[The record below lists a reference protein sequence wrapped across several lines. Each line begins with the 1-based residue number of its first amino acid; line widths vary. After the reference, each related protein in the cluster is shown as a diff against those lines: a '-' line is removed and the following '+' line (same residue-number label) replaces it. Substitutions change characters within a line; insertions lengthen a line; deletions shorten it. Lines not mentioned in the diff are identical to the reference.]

1 MAVWFEF
8 TPHLL
13 FLMLGCCLGAL
24 EGRTSS
30 RTPWSVQGQGRYGT
44 DSPFNQDSAN
54 QNVVSQHMYRLYEKY
69 NRELKRLREGNTVR
83 SFRASQDSSDQRT
96 FYHLNLTSLQD
107 SELILSATFHFLFDR
122 CPRPR
127 AWFCKR
133 YKTPA
138 CRSLHLHP
146 APSIHLI
153 LRSNPSGSAVN
164 PGSQASLL
172 GNVTFHPNQR
182 GLWQMK
188 DVTVAIKEAR
198 EKGSHF
204 VSVELDFGLQYHRQP
219 EDMLSGSSL
228 PYLLMYADD
237 HALDEP
243 NSVAQTLQRYGPEA
257 EVEEDTSH
265 PSLLPPKQGSKGRVR
280 RGVLSLPDSIQ
291 NNELPEV
298 EYRPGG
304 SRKDHPFETAY
315 HTLKP
320 IKLKPGR
327 RERMRKGQ
335 DIEEEV
341 KDGER
346 DRGSQSPVLS
356 LDERTPKKSSD
367 GGSRLQDNSEGRS
380 DGRSDRGKERGSKS
394 PMLSFDERTMH
405 KAKKRQWGSEPQ
417 VRSCSRKTLT
427 VDFADIGWSEWVL
440 TPKAFDAY
448 YCAGTCGFPMPKV
461 LRPSNHATIQ
471 SIVRAV
477 GIVPGVPEPCC
488 VPEKMSPL
496 VVLYQDEGGNLVLK
510 VYPSMSVESCAC
522 R

>member
-1 MAVWFEF
+1 TAAHM
-8 TPHLL
+8 L

-30 RTPWSVQGQGRYGT
+30 RTPWGVQGQGRDGT
-44 DSPFNQDSAN
+44 DSPFDRDRANQD
-54 QNVVSQHMYRLYEKY
+54 VVSQHMHRLYEKY
-69 NRELKRLREGNTVR
+69 NRDLKRLREGNTVR
-83 SFRASQDSSDQRT
+83 SFRASQGET

-127 AWFCKR
+127 AWFSKR
-133 YKTPA
+133 YKIPA
-138 CRSLHLHP
+138 CRSLHLHA
-146 APSIHLI
+146 APSIHLF
-153 LRSNPSGSAVN
+153 LRSNSSGSGFN

-172 GNVTFHPNQR
+172 GNMTFHPNQR
-182 GLWQMK
+182 GLWQMQ
-188 DVTVAIKEAR
+188 DVTLAIKEAR

-219 EDMLSGSSL
+219 EDTLSGASL

-257 EVEEDTSH
+257 EVKENTSR
-265 PSLLPPKQGSKGRVR
+265 PSLLHPKQGSKGRVR
-280 RGVLSLPDSIQ
+280 RGVPSSPDSIQ

-298 EYRPGG
+298 EYRPSP
-304 SRKDHPFETAY
+304 SRKDYLFETAS

-320 IKLKPGR
+320 IN
-327 RERMRKGQ
+327 
-335 DIEEEV
+335 
-341 KDGER
+341 
-346 DRGSQSPVLS
+346 
-356 LDERTPKKSSD
+356 PK
-367 GGSRLQDNSEGRS
+367 
-380 DGRSDRGKERGSKS
+380 SDRGKAGGSNS
-394 PMLSFDERTMH
+394 PMLSFDEWTMR
-405 KAKKRQWGSEPQ
+405 KAKRRQWGSEPQ
-417 VRSCSRKTLT
+417 VRSCSRRTLR

-440 TPKAFDAY
+440 APKAFDAY

-461 LRPSNHATIQ
+461 LHPSNHATIQ

>member
-8 TPHLL
+8 TAHML
-13 FLMLGCCLGAL
+13 FLMLGCYLGTL

-30 RTPWSVQGQGRYGT
+30 RTPWGLQGQGSDGT
-44 DSPFNQDSAN
+44 DSPFDRDRANQD
-54 QNVVSQHMYRLYEKY
+54 VVSQHMYRLYEKY
-69 NRELKRLREGNTVR
+69 NRDLKRLREGNTVR
-83 SFRASQDSSDQRT
+83 SFRASQDTSDQRT

-127 AWFCKR
+127 AWLGKR
-133 YKTPA
+133 YKIPA

-146 APSIHLI
+146 APYIHLFSH
-153 LRSNPSGSAVN
+153 SNPSGSGFN
-164 PGSQASLL
+164 PGSQVSLL
-172 GNVTFHPNQR
+172 GNVTFHPNQK
-182 GLWQMK
+182 GLWQMQ
-188 DVTVAIKEAR
+188 DLTVAIKEAR

-219 EDMLSGSSL
+219 EDALSGASL

-257 EVEEDTSH
+257 EVKENSSH
-265 PSLLPPKQGSKGRVR
+265 PSRLPPKQGSKGRVR
-280 RGVLSLPDSIQ
+280 RGVPSHPDSIQ

-298 EYRPGG
+298 EYRPSG
-304 SRKDHPFETAY
+304 SRKDDLFETAY

-320 IKLKPGR
+320 INPKPGR
-327 RERMRKGQ
+327 KERMRNGQ
-335 DIEEEV
+335 DGEEEV

-346 DRGSQSPVLS
+346 DGGSQSPVLS

-367 GGSRLQDNSEGRS
+367 GGSRLQDNIEGRS
-380 DGRSDRGKERGSKS
+380 DGRNNRGKAGGSKS
-394 PMLSFDERTMH
+394 PMLSFDEWTMR

-417 VRSCSRKTLT
+417 IRSCSRRTLR

-440 TPKAFDAY
+440 APEAFNAF

-461 LRPSNHATIQ
+461 LHPSNHATIQ

>member
-1 MAVWFEF
+1 MPLILLC
-8 TPHLL
+8 THLPPSLIPPLLYSPLLSPHPPHSLPLLPHLPHSLPLHLPNSSPLLSSPITAREQWVPSPESGSTQGFFPPRESLCLCLL
-13 FLMLGCCLGAL
+13 F
-24 EGRTSS
+24 
-30 RTPWSVQGQGRYGT
+30 RY
-44 DSPFNQDSAN
+44 
-54 QNVVSQHMYRLYEKY
+54 
-69 NRELKRLREGNTVR
+69 
-83 SFRASQDSSDQRT
+83 SSDQRT

-127 AWFCKR
+127 AWFSKR
-133 YKTPA
+133 YKIPA
-138 CRSLHLHP
+138 CRSLHLHA
-146 APSIHLI
+146 APSIHLF
-153 LRSNPSGSAVN
+153 LRSNSSGSGFN

-172 GNVTFHPNQR
+172 GNMTFHPNQR
-182 GLWQMK
+182 GLWQMQ
-188 DVTVAIKEAR
+188 DVTLAIKEAR

-219 EDMLSGSSL
+219 EDTLSGASL

-243 NSVAQTLQRYGPEA
+243 NSVAQTLQR
-257 EVEEDTSH
+257 
-265 PSLLPPKQGSKGRVR
+265 PSP
-280 RGVLSLPDSIQ
+280 
-291 NNELPEV
+291 
-298 EYRPGG
+298 
-304 SRKDHPFETAY
+304 SRKDYLFETAS

-320 IKLKPGR
+320 IN
-327 RERMRKGQ
+327 
-335 DIEEEV
+335 
-341 KDGER
+341 
-346 DRGSQSPVLS
+346 
-356 LDERTPKKSSD
+356 PK
-367 GGSRLQDNSEGRS
+367 S
-380 DGRSDRGKERGSKS
+380 DGRSDRGKAGGSNS
-394 PMLSFDERTMH
+394 PMLSFDEWTMR
-405 KAKKRQWGSEPQ
+405 KAKRRQWGSEPQ
-417 VRSCSRKTLT
+417 VRSCSRRTLR

-440 TPKAFDAY
+440 APKAFDAY

-461 LRPSNHATIQ
+461 LHPSNHATIQ